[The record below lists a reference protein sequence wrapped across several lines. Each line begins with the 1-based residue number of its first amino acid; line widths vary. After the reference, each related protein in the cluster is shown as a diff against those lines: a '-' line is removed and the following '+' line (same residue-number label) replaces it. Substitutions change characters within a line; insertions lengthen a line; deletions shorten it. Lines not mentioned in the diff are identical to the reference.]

1 MKMKKGITLGML
13 GMGALAFGENKT
25 TAEKVNFSVKPRLS
39 GGKCTADVKGIKE
52 AEGKKLTGF
61 KCQVAEKDK
70 ELFEKSGLSKMK
82 TIVIYNKETQKEIL
96 DVLGKMKEEDNRFRF
111 DVNYIIQQG
120 LAKDSQ
126 PKKPVASKNN
136 ATSSSQL
143 KKEVNPA
150 TGKPVAKPAT
160 EEKKLRPRVQ
170 DKILNKKQ
178 GNDKDFV
185 LDIGAFDSKLKCFVP
200 ANKVGEILKHEGRYI
215 FVDCHRKM
223 GKEMLKGFSNRIEIT
238 DKDLRKEM
246 VDFIRYYHNEH
257 TKAGARYIDEGDVP
271 TAKEIKDADY
281 DEIPILVVPYPTP
294 YKASLKNLAEKPADD
309 EITKVL
315 QKYQRKYASL

>member
-1 MKMKKGITLGML
+1 MKMKKVITTGML

-25 TAEKVNFSVKPRLS
+25 NEKVNFSVKPKLS
-39 GGKCTADVKGIKE
+39 GGKCTADIKGIKE
-52 AEGKKLTGF
+52 TEGKKLTGF
-61 KCQVAEKDK
+61 KCQVADKDK
-70 ELFEKSGLSKMK
+70 DLYEKSGLSKMK
-82 TIVIYNKETQKEIL
+82 TIVIYDKDTQKEIL
-96 DVLGKMKEEDNRFRF
+96 DILSKMKEEDNKFRF

-120 LAKDSQ
+120 LAKESQ
-126 PKKPVASKNN
+126 PQKPVASKN
-136 ATSSSQL
+136 
-143 KKEVNPA
+143 KEVKSS
-150 TGKPVAKPAT
+150 TSKPVVKPVT
-160 EEKKLRPRVQ
+160 EEKKLRSRVQ

-238 DKDLRKEM
+238 DTALRKEM
-246 VDFIRYYHNEH
+246 VDFIRDYHNEH
-257 TKAGARYIDEGDVP
+257 TKAGARYIDEGDIP
-271 TAKEIKDADY
+271 TAQEIKDADY
-281 DEIPILVVPYPTP
+281 NEIPILVVPYPSS
-294 YKASLKNLAEKPADD
+294 YKTSLKNLAEKPADD
-309 EITKVL
+309 EVIKVL

>member
-1 MKMKKGITLGML
+1 MKMKKVITTGML

-25 TAEKVNFSVKPRLS
+25 NEKVNFSVKPKLS
-39 GGKCTADVKGIKE
+39 GGKCTADIKGIKE
-52 AEGKKLTGF
+52 TEGKKLTGF
-61 KCQVAEKDK
+61 KCQVADKDK
-70 ELFEKSGLSKMK
+70 DLYEKSGLSKMK
-82 TIVIYNKETQKEIL
+82 TIVIYDKDTQKEIL
-96 DVLGKMKEEDNRFRF
+96 DILSKMKEEDNRFRF

-120 LAKDSQ
+120 LAKESQ
-126 PKKPVASKNN
+126 PQKPVASKN
-136 ATSSSQL
+136 
-143 KKEVNPA
+143 KEVNLS
-150 TGKPVAKPAT
+150 TNKPVVKPAT
-160 EEKKLRPRVQ
+160 EEKKLRSRVQ

-238 DKDLRKEM
+238 DTALRKEM
-246 VDFIRYYHNEH
+246 VDFIRDYHNEH
-257 TKAGARYIDEGDVP
+257 TKAGARYIDEGDIP
-271 TAKEIKDADY
+271 TAQEIKDADY
-281 DEIPILVVPYPTP
+281 NEIPILVVPYPSS
-294 YKASLKNLAEKPADD
+294 YKASLKNLAEKSADD
-309 EITKVL
+309 EVIKVL

>member
-13 GMGALAFGENKT
+13 GMGALVFGENKT
-25 TAEKVNFSVKPRLS
+25 GEKVNFSVKPRLS

-61 KCQVAEKDK
+61 KCQVADKDK

-82 TIVIYNKETQKEIL
+82 TIVIYDKDTQKEIL
-96 DVLGKMKEEDNRFRF
+96 DTLAKMKEEDNKFRF

-120 LAKDSQ
+120 LAKESQ
-126 PKKPVASKNN
+126 PQKPVASKN
-136 ATSSSQL
+136 
-143 KKEVNPA
+143 KE
-150 TGKPVAKPAT
+150 TTKPVVKPAT
-160 EEKKLRPRVQ
+160 EEKKLRSRIQ

-238 DKDLRKEM
+238 DRELRKEM
-246 VDFIRYYHNEH
+246 VDFIRDYHNEH
-257 TKAGARYIDEGDVP
+257 TKAGARYIDEGDIP
-271 TAKEIKDADY
+271 TAKEINDADY
-281 DEIPILVVPYPTP
+281 NEIPILVVPYPTS
-294 YKASLKNLAEKPADD
+294 YKASLKNLAEKPTDD
-309 EITKVL
+309 EITKLL
-315 QKYQRKYASL
+315 QKYQRKYTAI

>member
-1 MKMKKGITLGML
+1 MKMKKVITTGML

-25 TAEKVNFSVKPRLS
+25 NEKVNFSVKPKLS
-39 GGKCTADVKGIKE
+39 GGKCTADIKGIKE
-52 AEGKKLTGF
+52 TEGKKLTGF
-61 KCQVAEKDK
+61 KCQVADKDK
-70 ELFEKSGLSKMK
+70 DLYEKSGLSKMK
-82 TIVIYNKETQKEIL
+82 TIVIYDKDTQKEIL
-96 DVLGKMKEEDNRFRF
+96 DILSKMKEEDNKFRF

-120 LAKDSQ
+120 LAKESQ
-126 PKKPVASKNN
+126 PQKPVASKN
-136 ATSSSQL
+136 
-143 KKEVNPA
+143 KEVKSS
-150 TGKPVAKPAT
+150 TSKPVVKPAT
-160 EEKKLRPRVQ
+160 EEKKLRSRVQ

-238 DKDLRKEM
+238 DTALRKEM
-246 VDFIRYYHNEH
+246 VDFIRDFHNEH
-257 TKAGARYIDEGDVP
+257 TKAGARYIDEGDIP
-271 TAKEIKDADY
+271 TAQEIRDADY
-281 DEIPILVVPYPTP
+281 NEIPILVVPYPSS

-309 EITKVL
+309 EVIKVL
-315 QKYQRKYASL
+315 QKYQNKYAAL